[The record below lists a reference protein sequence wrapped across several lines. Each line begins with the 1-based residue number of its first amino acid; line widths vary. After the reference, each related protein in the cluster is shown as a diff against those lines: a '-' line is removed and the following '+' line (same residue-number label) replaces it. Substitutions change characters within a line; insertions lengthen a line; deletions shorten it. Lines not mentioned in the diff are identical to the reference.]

1 MGHRRDQRSDTELLA
16 AVRDRDRG
24 ALNELYR
31 RHESWLT
38 TRLSY
43 RCSDRGAVEEAVQDT
58 FVKVWNMAGKYDG
71 SGEVAAWIWG
81 IGIRTLLHRI
91 RPRKSLLERLASLRP
106 THPSIDITSAEDQ
119 VLIAVQHGN
128 VGVALESL
136 SPELRSVVQA
146 TVLDG
151 LTCEEAARMLNIP
164 TGTVKT
170 RMMRAKRELRE
181 ALV

>member
-1 MGHRRDQRSDTELLA
+1 MGPRRDLRSDGELLA

-24 ALNELYR
+24 ALSELYR

-38 TRLSY
+38 LRLAY
-43 RCSDRGAVEEAVQDT
+43 RCNDRGIVEEAVQDT
-58 FVKVWNMAGKYDG
+58 FVKVWNLAGRYDV
-71 SGEVAAWIWG
+71 SGEVASWMWG
-81 IGIRTLLHRI
+81 IGIRTLLHRM
-91 RPRKSLLERLASLRP
+91 RPRKSLHDRLSALRP
-106 THPSIDITSAEDQ
+106 THASIDVTSAEDQ
-119 VLIAVQHGN
+119 VLLAVQHGD
-128 VGVALESL
+128 VGGALGSL

-151 LTCEEAARMLNIP
+151 LTCEEAARMLGIP

-181 ALV
+181 ALL

>member
-1 MGHRRDQRSDTELLA
+1 MGLRRDERSDSELLA

-38 TRLSY
+38 LRLTY
-43 RCSDRGAVEEAVQDT
+43 RCNDRGTVEEAVQDT
-58 FVKVWNMAGKYDG
+58 FVKVWNLAGRYDA

-81 IGIRTLLHRI
+81 IGIRTLLHRM
-91 RPRKSLLERLASLRP
+91 RPRKSLLDRLSSLRP
-106 THPSIDITSAEDQ
+106 THATIDITSAEDQ
-119 VLIAVQHGN
+119 VLLAVQHGN
-128 VGVALESL
+128 VGSALGSL

-151 LTCEEAARMLNIP
+151 LTCEEAARMLDIP

-181 ALV
+181 ALL

>member
-1 MGHRRDQRSDTELLA
+1 MGPRRDERTDGELLA
-16 AVRDRDRG
+16 AVRDRDRR
-24 ALNELYR
+24 ALNELYC

-38 TRLSY
+38 LRLAY
-43 RCSDRGAVEEAVQDT
+43 RCSDRGIVEEAVQDT
-58 FVKVWNMAGKYDG
+58 FVKVWNLADRYDA

-81 IGIRTLLHRI
+81 IGIRTLLHRM
-91 RPRKSLLERLASLRP
+91 RPRKSLLDRLASVRP
-106 THPSIDITSAEDQ
+106 THASIDLTSAEDQ
-119 VLIAVQHGN
+119 VLLGVQHGD
-128 VGVALESL
+128 VGHALGSL

-151 LTCEEAARMLNIP
+151 LTCEEAARMLDIP

-181 ALV
+181 ALL

>member
-1 MGHRRDQRSDTELLA
+1 MGLRRDERSDSELLA

-38 TRLSY
+38 LRLTY
-43 RCSDRGAVEEAVQDT
+43 RCNDRGTVEEAVQDT
-58 FVKVWNMAGKYDG
+58 FVKVWNLAGRYDA

-81 IGIRTLLHRI
+81 IGIRTLLHRM
-91 RPRKSLLERLASLRP
+91 RPRKSLLDRLSSLRP
-106 THPSIDITSAEDQ
+106 TYATIDVTSAEDQ
-119 VLIAVQHGN
+119 VLLAVQHGD
-128 VGVALESL
+128 VGGALGSL

-151 LTCEEAARMLNIP
+151 LTCEEAARMLDIP

-181 ALV
+181 ALL